1 MIWPVSRVLFTTAI
15 YLGAM
20 LPLRSSH
27 LSGNSRASLVP
38 IAVLLRIEFTGLRA
52 FTRQPV
58 SSYLAFPPLPPGRQ
72 CTIRRACKLKKVD
85 IVMARPEAVYLC
97 CTFPVVAYGGRYPLS
112 LPYGARTFL
121 TRGLSAHLARLSGQ
135 VTAFI
140 ILYFSRLV
148 KQIAKIPVIV

>member
-38 IAVLLRIEFTGLRA
+38 FAVLLRIEFTGLRA

-58 SSYLAFPPLPPGRQ
+58 SSYLAFPPLPAAGPMHYQ
-72 CTIRRACKLKKVD
+72 ASLFAHIID
-85 IVMARPEAVYLC
+85 IVMAPAQAVYLC

-121 TRGLSAHLARLSGQ
+121 TGGLSAHRARLSGQ
-135 VTAFI
+135 VTVSI
-140 ILYFSRLV
+140 ILYFPRLV
-148 KQIAKIPVIV
+148 KQIAKFPVIV